1 MAYVKCPRCNL
12 NYINESESYCRIC
25 LEELGKIEA
34 RKEYDLDD
42 MELCPEC
49 EENLIKANE
58 TMCKSCMAFYEKTKS
73 AQTQD
78 DFVDDIDDAVEADDD
93 ELLISMEELGY
104 QEDAENEE
112 EEESI

>member
-1 MAYVKCPRCNL
+1 M
-12 NYINESESYCRIC
+12 
-25 LEELGKIEA
+25 LGKIEA

-58 TMCKSCMAFYEKTKS
+58 TMCKSCMAFYEKAKS
-73 AQTQD
+73 AQVQD
-78 DFVDDIDDAVEADDD
+78 EFVDDIDDAVEPDDD

-104 QEDAENEE
+104 QEDAEGEE
-112 EEESI
+112 EEEDI